1 MLSDTISLLFNGF
14 IVGTVFSTVAGIVV
28 GYAADSRGWRI
39 GLLLFFAVFAT
50 LAVASTKTM
59 QTLGS
64 RQAHIMMGSG
74 YNADTILIGVVG
86 GLIAVFMIGSW
97 IGRGAKSGVIESKAE
112 TIRQISEPDLLEII
126 ENVVALPQ
134 IALMPWVASG
144 WLSKSDDERRAWVR
158 QHKASLR
165 EFIVS
170 YGGLESTPPDYFVV
184 ELQRLDR
191 LPRRGR

>member
-1 MLSDTISLLFNGF
+1 MFNGF
-14 IVGTVFSTVAGIVV
+14 IVGTVFSAVAGIVV
-28 GYAADSRGWRI
+28 GYTADSRGWRI
-39 GLLLFFAVFAT
+39 GLLFCFAVFAT
-50 LAVASTKTM
+50 MAVASTKTM

-97 IGRGAKSGVIESKAE
+97 IGRGAKSGVVESKAKE
-112 TIRQISEPDLLEII
+112 IRQLSEDDLLELI
-126 ENVVALPQ
+126 ESDVSLPH
-134 IALMPWVASG
+134 IAVMPWVKSK
-144 WLSKSDDERRAWVR
+144 WQTKSDEERRAWVR

-170 YGGLESTPPDYFVV
+170 YGGLENTPPDFFVV

-191 LPRRGR
+191 LPDRGR